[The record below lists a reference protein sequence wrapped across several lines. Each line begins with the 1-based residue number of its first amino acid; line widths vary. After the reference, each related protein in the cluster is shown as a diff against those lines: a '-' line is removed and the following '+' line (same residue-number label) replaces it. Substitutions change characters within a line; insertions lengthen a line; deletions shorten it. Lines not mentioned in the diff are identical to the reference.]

1 MTTLLNEELK
11 ACRIDFAVHVLLAFG
26 AAVIASGA
34 SADTKPGFYFGAG
47 VGGSQVSVTNW
58 DHNNNDNCCCCGDY
72 HEETSDGDTAFS
84 VHAGY
89 RFMPY
94 LAVEVG
100 YVDSGNPEWNEN
112 QVYVP
117 RLNDVFYNQVDFKK
131 LDATEVSVAG
141 LPAVSEYMGGVSAP
155 RCGVLVGRYE
165 SVAGPQVR
173 RRAVPQ
179 LVRRRRHRPPGR
191 CRPGCEPD
199 TALASPPR
207 IPELHDRRRPGEL
220 QRRRQHRFAAVR
232 SAVPTARVST

>member
-1 MTTLLNEELK
+1 MSN
-11 ACRIDFAVHVLLAFG
+11 RWVLLAFG

-34 SADTKPGFYFGAG
+34 SADAKPGFYFGAG

-72 HEETSDGDTAFS
+72 GEETSDGDSAFS

-117 RLNDVFYNQVDFKK
+117 RLNDVFYNQVDFEK
-131 LDATEVSVAG
+131 LDAAEVSVLG
-141 LPAVSEYMGGVSAP
+141 ILPFLNIWEAYLRLGAAYWSADTNQ
-155 RCGVLVGRYE
+155 L
-165 SVAGPQVR
+165 
-173 RRAVPQ
+173 
-179 LVRRRRHRPPGR
+179 LVRRFDGAPFRRSFN
-191 CRPGCEPD
+191 ESD
-199 TALASPPR
+199 TGFLFGIGVGASLTPHWH
-207 IPELHDRRRPGEL
+207 L
-220 QRRRQHRFAAVR
+220 RFEFQSYTTDEDLVNSNGDA
-232 SAVPTARVST
+232 STDSMLFEVQYRLRG